1 MDILMAVL
9 ASRYSRMFVFVT
21 EGAFE
26 LTMLRF
32 ALGEHLKYIRVTGPA
47 IFIGYIAG
55 IMNI

>member
-9 ASRYSRMFVFVT
+9 TPRYSRMFVFVA

-32 ALGEHLKYIRVTGPA
+32 TFGEHLKYIRVTGSA